1 MVDEKKG
8 KAFFLI
14 FGLYLMVYFYLGVL
28 PANIDSFLQNL
39 PGATQLGVG
48 LAITFSLLTGTISML
63 IFGYFGGMIAQRI
76 TRKTLFIITNLVWIS
91 ANAIISISPNYAFF
105 LSFFLIAAIGNGAF
119 LPIGF
124 AIIGD
129 LYKAEERGNKFGFM
143 QLGLLLGNGLGVVIG
158 GITGW
163 RMGFL
168 TASVLGSLV
177 LIGYGRYGINV
188 AIKYYDSNEIQVYN
202 YKITF
207 RDLVQLF
214 KIRTV
219 IGILLF
225 VVCSGIATSTL
236 ANWSVFYLNLKLGNK
251 GMAILLYLIAGLGAL
266 PGAVMGGSLGDIYF
280 QSGKIRG
287 RVIVPIIG
295 VIVGTT
301 LLLNFYLS
309 PFILFGLAGFFQRDN
324 LGSSW
329 LGHRLSYIWKIRT
342 NPELYWSTHWD
353 FASPS
358 IYLFAPELLFNIN
371 ELETNQDLL
380 TNIFP
385 APDPSQRLAI
395 KSSLNNTIS
404 AILGPPGTGKS
415 QTIAALVD
423 EYLQTI
429 YQQFS

>member
-76 TRKTLFIITNLVWIS
+76 TRKKLFIITNLVWIS
-91 ANAIISISPNYAFF
+91 ANAIISISSNYAFF
-105 LSFFLIAAIGNGAF
+105 LFFFLIAAIGNGAF

-143 QLGLLLGNGLGVVIG
+143 QLGLLLGNGLGVVMG

-163 RMGFL
+163 RIGFL
-168 TASVLGSLV
+168 TASVLGLLV

-188 AIKYYDSNEIQVYN
+188 AIKSYDSNEIQVYN

-207 RDLVQLF
+207 RDLIQLF
-214 KIRTV
+214 KIKTV

-236 ANWSVFYLNLKLGNK
+236 ANWSVFYLNLKLNNK
-251 GMAILLYLIAGLGAL
+251 GMAIILYLIAGLGAL

-280 QSGKIRG
+280 QLGRVKG
-287 RVIVPIIG
+287 RVIVSMVG
-295 VIVGTT
+295 VICGSV
-301 LLLNFYLS
+301 LLLSFYLS
-309 PFILFGLAGFFQRDN
+309 PFILFGLAGFFFAFFSTGNQFAIFSDVV
-324 LGSSW
+324 
-329 LGHRLSYIWKIRT
+329 
-342 NPELYWSTHWD
+342 NPKLRGTVNSM
-353 FASPS
+353 SG
-358 IYLFAPELLFNIN
+358 IM
-371 ELETNQDLL
+371 
-380 TNIFP
+380 TNIGGIMGNLLVSTLIQTNIHMISISIVIVLVIWLVGSVLWIIP
-385 APDPSQRLAI
+385 YHYYPKDL
-395 KSSLNNTIS
+395 SLQNKK
-404 AILGPPGTGKS
+404 TGKS
-415 QTIAALVD
+415 KNR
-423 EYLQTI
+423 I
-429 YQQFS
+429 YIPSEPRIS